1 MPARALFRSN
11 GYFKR
16 GKRAWIFV
24 YYFSD
29 GCAFDVY
36 MIVMIVFIYL
46 SDLYYIEVWKNRKTI
61 RLTDR
66 STVKANYLR
75 ICSPLWQTR
84 NLCAQSGLWK

>member
-46 SDLYYIEVWKNRKTI
+46 SDLY
-61 RLTDR
+61 
-66 STVKANYLR
+66 
-75 ICSPLWQTR
+75 
-84 NLCAQSGLWK
+84 